1 MSLSSRLRSWLRA
14 GLRRSAV
21 EQSQQQEWQFHIE
34 RRAEELE
41 QGGVPQGEAWRM
53 ARAEFGSLDARREE
67 SRDAI
72 GFRLIDELRVDLA
85 YAVLSLALGIGAN
98 SAMFSLMESVLWK
111 SLPVSA
117 PDQLRQ
123 LSWVSGPKLAMSSSW
138 GNLGSTETGGRTSG
152 SFSYPAFTALQREG
166 PRFID
171 LFAFKPIGR
180 LTALIDG
187 AAELVEGELVSGE
200 FYRVL
205 GLRPIAGRAIL
216 PSDDRRNA
224 DATY

>member
-85 YAVLSLALGIGAN
+85 YAVRLLRESPTFTAVAVLSLALGIGAN

-123 LSWVSGPKLAMSSSW
+123 LSWARSW
-138 GNLGSTETGGRTSG
+138 
-152 SFSYPAFTALQREG
+152 Q
-166 PRFID
+166 
-171 LFAFKPIGR
+171 
-180 LTALIDG
+180 
-187 AAELVEGELVSGE
+187 
-200 FYRVL
+200 
-205 GLRPIAGRAIL
+205 
-216 PSDDRRNA
+216 
-224 DATY
+224 